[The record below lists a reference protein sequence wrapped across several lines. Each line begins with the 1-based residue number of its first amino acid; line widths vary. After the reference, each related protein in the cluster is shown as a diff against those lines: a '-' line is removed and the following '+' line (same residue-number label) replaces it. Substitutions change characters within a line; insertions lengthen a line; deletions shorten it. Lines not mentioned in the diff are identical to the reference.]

1 MDYTWIF
8 IWLGTILA
16 TANAENIGYE
26 YLKDSMIHDLS
37 EADVIGIQQ
46 DAFQRVVGSLQWFQ
60 SEVCE
65 WIFISILTVLFILK
79 YVCIF

>member
-37 EADVIGIQQ
+37 QSDIIGIQQ
-46 DAFQRVVGSLQWFQ
+46 DAFQRVVGSLRWFQ

-65 WIFISILTVLFILK
+65 RIFMSILTVLLIPK
-79 YVCIF
+79 